1 MCPQIFDSLNLI
13 ILEWGPGMRTGVT
26 AVAGDQVWRV
36 TSSLTVTCLYL
47 VSLTLTALPISQD
60 PVSTR
65 AGTSVGTRGVHTGM
79 HAEPGASFLPIDL
92 TLIHIW
98 GQKCP

>member
-36 TSSLTVTCLYL
+36 TSSLMVTCLYL

-65 AGTSVGTRGVHTGM
+65 AGTSVGTRGVHTVM
-79 HAEPGASFLPIDL
+79 HAETKSRMVA
-92 TLIHIW
+92 
-98 GQKCP
+98 

>member
-13 ILEWGPGMRTGVT
+13 ILEWGPGMRAGVT
-26 AVAGDQVWRV
+26 AAAGDQVWRV
-36 TSSLTVTCLYL
+36 TSSLMVTCLYL

-98 GQKCP
+98 GQKRP